1 MAQIQG
7 LLEGD
12 LIIENLAATDKAGVI
27 REFADLLASKGR
39 VKDADELVR
48 VVLERES
55 HGSTGIGDGI
65 AIPHAKSRSISD
77 TVVVFGRSL
86 RGVDFQ
92 ALDGRPADLFFLLI
106 SPEDRPG
113 EHLKTLARIS
123 RIMRNADLRARLRA
137 SRDRMEIRKLIY
149 DEDGKYPVC
158 R

>member
-65 AIPHAKSRSISD
+65 AIPHAKSRSIGD
-77 TVVVFGRSL
+77 TVVVFGRSR

-92 ALDGRPADLFFLLI
+92 TLDGRPAYLFFLLI

-123 RIMRNADLRARLRA
+123 RIMRNADLRERLRA